1 MVCWGLQLTSGAVF
15 FAIDMGLTHHAPA
28 MISLACMHAAMT
40 SITRALMAVNGGDE
54 ASVRPITDALN
65 ANGFNCDADMASDA
79 FLEVAEGDLVA
90 LCLNIKQKATVR
102 AAQVAARRTQGE
114 LPRARSLPCIQLNQL
129 HCVIIDLCCVLYTGS
144 GVCSYIISHIGICH
158 VICDTCCS
166 VLLFHRAIAW
176 GGCTPC
182 CFG

>member
-79 FLEVAEGDLVA
+79 FLEVAEGDLVS
-90 LCLNIKQKATVR
+90 LCLNIKQKATVC
-102 AAQVAARRTQGE
+102 AAQVAARRAQGE
-114 LPRARSLPCIQLNQL
+114 S
-129 HCVIIDLCCVLYTGS
+129 
-144 GVCSYIISHIGICH
+144 H